1 MRTHKT
7 KFPVSAA
14 AIECACSVWARNRQF
29 SRRGPQKLDPVGFHP
44 ELGAEFGIMLARIIH
59 KFSTAA
65 AQSSALAVLRSVGL
79 LDGLHEYDCGGS
91 PRVVSVASLAGTALS
106 PPRYENL

>member
-1 MRTHKT
+1 
-7 KFPVSAA
+7 
-14 AIECACSVWARNRQF
+14 
-29 SRRGPQKLDPVGFHP
+29 
-44 ELGAEFGIMLARIIH
+44 MLARIIH